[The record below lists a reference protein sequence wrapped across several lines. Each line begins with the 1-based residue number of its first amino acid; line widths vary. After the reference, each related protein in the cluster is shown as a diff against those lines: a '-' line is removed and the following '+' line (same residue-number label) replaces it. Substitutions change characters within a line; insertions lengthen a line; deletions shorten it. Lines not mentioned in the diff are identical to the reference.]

1 MARARNIKPSFFKN
15 EELVELPFEQRLLF
29 IGLWTLADREGR
41 LECRPKRIKMEI
53 FPADDVNVAVG
64 VAALVKSGFIQVYE
78 FNGAKVIQI
87 MNFIKHQAP
96 HGLEKD
102 SDLPDENGFYTIHE
116 RGKNKCST
124 GQTRLSKSITTE
136 QKQLENV
143 SITVSEQ
150 CNNAL
155 NPECGILNPDLLN
168 PESLT
173 HPAEIVI
180 NQPVAEKSDKSP
192 GGAVALSITF
202 RKNGVKTQPAHPQ
215 LIALADQGVS
225 LETVAAACVEARE
238 SKKGEVIGL
247 GYVIAIIERWA
258 KAGKSLNAHGA
269 LAPTKTVAWW
279 TTDASVVAKG
289 AEFGMRPNP
298 GELMGQFKGRI
309 QSVIDNDGVLP
320 VPKPSSVVSIRPDDT
335 PRRFRPESVAPL
347 ASLVRQRVH

>member
-53 FPADDVNVAVG
+53 FPADDVNVALG
-64 VAALVKSGFIQVYE
+64 LDALVKSGFIQSYE
-78 FNGAKVIQI
+78 FNGVKVIQI
-87 MNFIKHQAP
+87 LNFVKHQTP

-124 GQTRLSKSITTE
+124 GKTLLSKSIETE

-143 SITVSEQ
+143 FKTVLEPDR
-150 CNNAL
+150 NAL
-155 NPECGILNPDLLN
+155 NPDSLNPDLLN
-168 PESLT
+168 PETLT
-173 HPAEIVI
+173 HPATISI
-180 NQPVAEKSDKSP
+180 NQPVPEKSDKSP

-202 RKNGVKTQPAHPQ
+202 RKHGVKTQPAHPH
-215 LIALADQGVS
+215 LIALADQGVTS
-225 LETVAAACVEARE
+225 ETVAAACAEAHE
-238 SKKGEVIGL
+238 SKPGEVIGL

-258 KAGKSLNAHGA
+258 KAGKSLKVQGA
-269 LAPTKTVAWW
+269 VVPEKSAVWW
-279 TTDASVVAKG
+279 VTDGSVIAKG
-289 AEFGMRPNP
+289 AELGMRPNP
-298 GELMGQFKGRI
+298 GELMSQFKGRI
-309 QSVIDNDGVLP
+309 QAAIDNGGVSP
-320 VPKPSSVVSIRPDDT
+320 VPKSNSTVVSIRSDDA
-335 PRRFRPESVAPL
+335 PRKFRPESVAPL